1 VKETMQTC
9 ETELLSAF
17 VDGELEP
24 AAMERIA
31 SHVATCAIC
40 QAEVNALRELSA
52 AFASAPFDDLRP
64 IERARLHQTLEEK
77 ADAPIWR
84 IGGAMGLIA
93 ASILVVAGTWLVSIP
108 SKAPRPGGPVIAAN
122 AEEWEQIASS
132 LRVEVPGNEPQIDQW
147 MLDQLALA
155 DGSRP

>member
-1 VKETMQTC
+1 MDGC
-9 ETELLSAF
+9 ETQLLSNF

-24 AAMERIA
+24 AAMERVA
-31 SHVATCAIC
+31 SHVATCAAC
-40 QAEVNALRELSA
+40 QAEVDALRELSA
-52 AFASAPFDDLRP
+52 AFASVPFDGLKS
-64 IERARLHQTLEEK
+64 IERARLHQNLDEQV
-77 ADAPIWR
+77 DAPIWR

-93 ASILVVAGTWLVSIP
+93 ASILVVAGTWLVTIP
-108 SKAPRPGGPVIAAN
+108 AKSPRPAGPTVATS

-155 DGSRP
+155 DRSEP

>member
-1 VKETMQTC
+1 MERC
-9 ETELLSAF
+9 EIKLLSAY

-24 AAMERIA
+24 AVMERVA
-31 SHVATCAIC
+31 AHVATCAAC

-52 AFASAPFDDLRP
+52 AFAAVPLDVLKP
-64 IERARLHQTLEEK
+64 IERARLHQVLDEN

-93 ASILVVAGTWLVSIP
+93 ASILVVAGTWLVAIP
-108 SKAPRPGGPVIAAN
+108 AKAPRPSPGVTIATN
-122 AEEWEQIASS
+122 VDEWEQIASS
-132 LRVEVPGNEPQIDQW
+132 LRVEVPGNEPQLDQW

-155 DGSRP
+155 DGSQP